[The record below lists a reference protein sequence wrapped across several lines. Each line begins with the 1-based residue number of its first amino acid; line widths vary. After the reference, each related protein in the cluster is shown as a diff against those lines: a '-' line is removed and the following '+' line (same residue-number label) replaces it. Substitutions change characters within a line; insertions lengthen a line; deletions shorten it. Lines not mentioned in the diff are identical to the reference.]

1 MFRISLRA
9 IVLLPYSNLY
19 SKTRSAASRCERA
32 ALLASEARLMAQVS
46 LRSGAKRSVNE
57 ARLCGFILY
66 ALVGLGRVLEGRQD
80 VWVGTTLDAVDEVGY
95 LAEAG

>member
-46 LRSGAKRSVNE
+46 LRAGQRGQRTRQDCE
-57 ARLCGFILY
+57 GLRLY

-95 LAEAG
+95 LAEEG